1 MRISRRIFLAGSTSL
16 ILTAPLLSKAIAS
29 YKSKNNLVIIML
41 RGGMDGLTAV
51 PFIGNNILTKA
62 RPDIGVSK
70 PVPITANFALHPMLK
85 NYKSLWD
92 HGQASIFHASSIPYT
107 GRSHFEGQYLMES
120 GGTQP
125 YFDKTGWVGRAL
137 EGAGIKGLS
146 ISLPMPLILRGG
158 KDLDSFMPSKNKLP
172 NDDTIQ

>member
-16 ILTAPLLSKAIAS
+16 ILTAPVLSKAIAS
-29 YKSKNNLVIIML
+29 NKTKNNLVIIML

-51 PFIGNNILTKA
+51 PFIGNDILIKV

-92 HGQASIFHASSIPYT
+92 QGQASIFHASSIPYT

-125 YFDKTGWVGRAL
+125 YYDKTGWIGRAL

-158 KDLDSFMPSKNKLP
+158 KDLDSFMPSKNLSL
-172 NDDTIQ
+172 IHI